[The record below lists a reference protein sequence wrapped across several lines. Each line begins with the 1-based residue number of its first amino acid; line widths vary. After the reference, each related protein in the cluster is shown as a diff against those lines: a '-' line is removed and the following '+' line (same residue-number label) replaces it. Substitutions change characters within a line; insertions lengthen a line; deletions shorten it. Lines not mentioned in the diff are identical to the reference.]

1 MYDSPEKVKQKLDS
15 IISEILLYIIS
26 VFLLRM
32 LLPMKTERSSE
43 IRIINIFMRSISLM
57 R

>member
-1 MYDSPEKVKQKLDS
+1 MYDFPEKVKQKLDS